1 MKSKRAIGISQP
13 ALRKRGCIATSLAIA
28 LMIGSIRVV
37 TAQGNPD
44 IVWQGQHN
52 GYVRYTTFSPDGQ
65 QLATGSDDRTNKL
78 WQVSDGALQRT
89 ITQCSGVGCRG
100 SAFGFY
106 SPNGQQL
113 ATTGIK
119 FWNVADGTLARTL
132 GIGGTIA
139 LAPDWQYI
147 ASSITVSNYPSQT
160 RSITL
165 FRNDGTQVWQNPNS
179 GGGATVF
186 LPGGQS
192 LATIG
197 FQGIDILRVSDGTLI
212 RNIVGPR
219 GLNLVVSPDGQFL
232 ATNGGAGGS
241 FQWDDTIKI
250 YRVSDGA
257 LVRTLTGTGVVTS
270 IVFTPDSQ
278 TLIASSWD
286 SNYDPVN
293 GYIPAT
299 GSLRFWR
306 LADGALFKTYDQ
318 NTGTSANALSV
329 SPDGQFFSYSH
340 DSTVFVAR
348 IPSSSCA
355 SSISPGSAS
364 YPTSGGSGVVNVS
377 APAGCHLTGVCRV
390 SWSPVTGAGSTT

>member
-1 MKSKRAIGISQP
+1 MKSKRVFGITQP
-13 ALRKRGCIATSLAIA
+13 ALKRGCIATSLAIA
-28 LMIGSIRVV
+28 LVIGSIRVV

-44 IVWQGQHN
+44 IVWQGQHA

-65 QLATGSDDRTNKL
+65 QLASGGDDKKNIL
-78 WQVSDGALQRT
+78 WQASNGTPIRT
-89 ITQCSGVGCRG
+89 ITQCSGLRCG
-100 SAFGFY
+100 SPLFGFY
-106 SPNGQQL
+106 SPGGQQL
-113 ATTGIK
+113 ATSGIK

-132 GIGGTIA
+132 AIGGINA
-139 LAPDWQYI
+139 FSPDWQFI
-147 ASSITVSNYPSQT
+147 ASSVSSGGAYGTQT

-165 FRNDGTQVWQNPNS
+165 FRSDGSQVWQNS
-179 GGGATVF
+179 GAGGGATVF
-186 LPGGQS
+186 SPDGQS

-197 FQGIDILRVSDGTLI
+197 FQGIDILRVSDGSLI

-219 GLNLVVSPDGQFL
+219 GANLVVSPDGQFL

-270 IVFTPDSQ
+270 IVFTPDDQ
-278 TLIASSWD
+278 TLIASSCD

-299 GSLRFWR
+299 GSIRFWR
-306 LADGALFKTYDQ
+306 LSDGALFKTYDQ

-329 SPDGQFFSYSH
+329 SSDGQLFSYSH
-340 DSTVFVAR
+340 DSTIFVAR

-355 SSISPGSAS
+355 SSISPGAANYPSA
-364 YPTSGGSGVVNVS
+364 GGSGVVNIT
-377 APAGCHLTGVCRV
+377 APEGCHWNAV
-390 SWSPVTGAGSTT
+390 